1 MYELPQELP
10 HDLRLRNLENQNL
23 VKKSLKRLEL
33 TVRSTQPATQKVNY
47 KKSQKSPV
55 KHSIEKLIFFNF
67 LNFST
72 VFCLNLG
79 IGDQDIEVL
88 RLVQL
93 PMLSTYAVSA
103 EMLRFVDNIERK
115 WKLEGI
121 IFHFLAK
128 FMQKL
133 SKCENLLEN
142 LSIYCKKDLTEKV
155 RNRLSKGIS

>member
-1 MYELPQELP
+1 
-10 HDLRLRNLENQNL
+10 
-23 VKKSLKRLEL
+23 
-33 TVRSTQPATQKVNY
+33 
-47 KKSQKSPV
+47 
-55 KHSIEKLIFFNF
+55 
-67 LNFST
+67 
-72 VFCLNLG
+72 
-79 IGDQDIEVL
+79 
-88 RLVQL
+88 
-93 PMLSTYAVSA
+93 MLSTYAVSA
-103 EMLRFVDNIERK
+103 EMLRFVDKIERK